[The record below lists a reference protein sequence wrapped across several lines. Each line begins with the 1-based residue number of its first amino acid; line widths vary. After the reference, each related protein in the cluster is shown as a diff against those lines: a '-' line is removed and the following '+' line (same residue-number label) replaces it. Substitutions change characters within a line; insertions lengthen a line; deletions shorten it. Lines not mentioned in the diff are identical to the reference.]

1 MKAQRYRSPII
12 RSGIRGGLPLDPI
25 KLSHFIKEEALRVG
39 FASAGVTTPDSP
51 PHLDVYREWI
61 AAGRHGEMGY
71 LASDDAVQ
79 RRASPAELL
88 PGCRSILVLAAPYD
102 APRHDPGSPRVAA
115 YAVGQD
121 YHEVLLE
128 KMRMLV
134 HALEERVGVPV
145 RHRLYADTGPILER
159 ELAQRAGLGWIGK
172 NTCLIDP
179 QRGSYLL
186 LAEMLLDLP
195 LAPDAPF
202 LDDRCGTCT
211 RCLDACPTQ
220 CILPD
225 RTIDANRC
233 ISYLTIET
241 KSGIDPELRR
251 GVGPWLFGCDVCQ
264 EVCPWNERFS
274 PPTGEAQF
282 SARPFLDPPV
292 LESFLKL
299 EADGYPIRLSHSPL
313 KRARR
318 RGLVRNA
325 AVVAGNLAQPE
336 NVPSLAA
343 LLEDQDA
350 VIRAHAAWA
359 LGVIGGAEAQ
369 GALESRLAFEED
381 WQVARELQ
389 AALRYLSP

>member
-1 MKAQRYRSPII
+1 
-12 RSGIRGGLPLDPI
+12 
-25 KLSHFIKEEALRVG
+25 
-39 FASAGVTTPDSP
+39 
-51 PHLDVYREWI
+51 
-61 AAGRHGEMGY
+61 
-71 LASDDAVQ
+71 
-79 RRASPAELL
+79 
-88 PGCRSILVLAAPYD
+88 
-102 APRHDPGSPRVAA
+102 VAA

-121 YHEVLLE
+121 YHEVLLK
-128 KMRMLV
+128 KMRVLV
-134 HALEERVGVPV
+134 HALEEKLGGPV

-179 QRGSYLL
+179 QRGSYLF
-186 LAEMLLDLP
+186 LAEILLDLP
-195 LAPDAPF
+195 LAPDDPF

-225 RTIDANRC
+225 RTIDATRC

-241 KSGIDPELRR
+241 KSGIEPELRND
-251 GVGPWLFGCDVCQ
+251 VGTWLFGCDVCQ
-264 EVCPWNERFS
+264 EVCPWNVRFS
-274 PPTGEAQF
+274 RPSGEAQF
-282 SARPFLDPPV
+282 SARPFLDPPL
-292 LESFLKL
+292 LESFLAL
-299 EADGYPIRLSHSPL
+299 GADGYSIRLSHSPL

-325 AVVAGNLAQPE
+325 AVVAGNLAQSE

-359 LGVIGGAEAQ
+359 LGVIGGADAQ
-369 GALESRLAFEED
+369 AALESRLAIEED
-381 WQVARELQ
+381 SEVVYEVQ
-389 AALRYLSP
+389 AALDSIKGDEARTPFPTGDGGEG